1 MHHIDASLW
10 TVCTVMAYALSDVDG
25 NRLFHHKNRR
35 GGLAWKMHIEEGAG
49 FPGRAVTVLHYPGIS
64 RNGKKQQGEKNV
76 KVSSRCIG
84 YDQGGRGKV
93 R

>member
-1 MHHIDASLW
+1 
-10 TVCTVMAYALSDVDG
+10 MAYALSDVDG

-35 GGLAWKMHIEEGAG
+35 GGLAWKMRMKKEQVFPAG
-49 FPGRAVTVLHYPGIS
+49 RSRLCIIPVFPED
-64 RNGKKQQGEKNV
+64 GKKQQGEKNV

-84 YDQGGRGKV
+84 YDQGERGKV